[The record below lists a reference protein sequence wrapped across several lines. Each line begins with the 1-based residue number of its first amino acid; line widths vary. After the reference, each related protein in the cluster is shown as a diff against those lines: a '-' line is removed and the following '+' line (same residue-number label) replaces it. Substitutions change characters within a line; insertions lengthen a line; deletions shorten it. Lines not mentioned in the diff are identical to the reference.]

1 MESEAS
7 STRDPVCGMEVK
19 RQNAAAATEY
29 QGQMFFFCRVECK
42 NQFDQNPERYAKA
55 GKGSPPSLPR

>member
-42 NQFDQNPERYAKA
+42 NQFDENPERYAKT
-55 GKGSPPSLPR
+55 G